1 MCRGVCFG
9 ACRLGAFNLVGSV
22 VSFELAQ
29 SGRPVVGLWQVPA
42 ALAQPRRI
50 LSRVED
56 VPLYGWSLVVLLL
69 AVTAVGYMTIETG
82 LIDREVDRTIEAQIA
97 QLEQDQVDV
106 VERSTLIR
114 MIADLRKQGEF
125 LQMMAR
131 VQAVVLGPV
140 ATLATILIIPAM
152 LYGIVAL
159 TGKKPEWHTLLTI
172 CVFAS
177 FADVLGSIARLG
189 LMLRYHTLYVD
200 TSLGL
205 LVRTMDTQPGVDAQA
220 LAGLEGFLSGVDPF
234 RIWFWLVVAV
244 GLSATSQ
251 LRGWRA
257 WLPCTM
263 FWFLAA
269 FMRAGAAAASVVVA
283 TGAGAAGSGVEVVI
297 N

>member
-1 MCRGVCFG
+1 M
-9 ACRLGAFNLVGSV
+9 
-22 VSFELAQ
+22 SFQLAQ
-29 SGRPVVGLWQVPA
+29 SGRPAVGLWQVPA
-42 ALAQPRRI
+42 ALAQPKRI

-69 AVTAVGYMTIETG
+69 AVTAVGYLTIETG
-82 LIDREVDRTIEAQIA
+82 LIDREVDRTIQGQIA
-97 QLEQDQVDV
+97 QLEKEQFDV

-140 ATLATILIIPAM
+140 AMLATILIIPAM

-177 FADVLGSIARLG
+177 FTDLLGSIARLG

-205 LVRTMDTQPGVDAQA
+205 WVRTMDSGSGADAQA
-220 LAGLEGFLSGVDPF
+220 YAAMEGLLTGVDPF

-244 GLSATSQ
+244 GLGATSQ

-263 FWFLAA
+263 FWLVAA
-269 FMRAGAAAASVVVA
+269 LVRAGGAAAAV
-283 TGAGAAGSGVEVVI
+283 GAMTGAAGGSGVKVI
-297 N
+297 IN

>member
-1 MCRGVCFG
+1 M
-9 ACRLGAFNLVGSV
+9 
-22 VSFELAQ
+22 SFELAQ
-29 SGRPVVGLWQVPA
+29 SGRPAVGLWQVPL
-42 ALAQPRRI
+42 ALANPRRI

-69 AVTAVGYMTIETG
+69 AVTAVGYLTIETG
-82 LIDREVDRTIEAQIA
+82 LIDREVERSIQGQIA
-97 QLEQDQVDV
+97 QLEQEKFDV

-114 MIADLRKQGEF
+114 MMGELEKTGEF
-125 LQMMAR
+125 MKMMSR

-140 ATLATILIIPAM
+140 ATLATILLIPSM
-152 LYGIVAL
+152 LYGLVAL

-177 FADVLGSIARLG
+177 FVDVLGSIARLG
-189 LMLRYHTLYVD
+189 FMLRFHTLYVD

-205 LVRTMDTQPGVDAQA
+205 LVRTMDSQPGVNAQA
-220 LAGLEGFLSGVDPF
+220 YAAFEGLLTGIDPF
-234 RIWFWLVVAV
+234 RIWFWLVIVV
-244 GLSATSQ
+244 GLNATSQ

-263 FWFLAA
+263 FWLLAA
-269 FMRAGAAAASVVVA
+269 LMRAGVAAAAV
-283 TGAGAAGSGVEVVI
+283 GAATSTAAGPGIEVVI